1 MNWFKQLFGTKS
13 NGEAQPE
20 ESDSIPKAAEPGRE
34 PIPAEL
40 VTRKAPNLV
49 DGINALAMY
58 YRYLEA
64 EAYDRGLKT
73 MREHRDFRDEFLNRA
88 NAVLLYERDP
98 DAQDQIA
105 LAIARETAAFSVSP
119 AMVVGDSAAE
129 ARSRDPQGYAL
140 LDLTPPLTLE
150 NLRAAY
156 RRAALA
162 YHPDVGGD
170 NETMRRINDAY
181 ELFSAVIRRR
191 VAQET
196 LATGSQPI
204 VANDVDS
211 FFVRVRFGK
220 LSMLLDDLAAD
231 AAFEVYNTLS
241 IANLEAQFRSWDLV
255 AKLCELLAACNRPD
269 DAKRVLHDLG
279 TLVEDGG
286 KRELILG
293 PIYRKASEACCDPKA
308 IRFIP
313 NHGRQAD
320 NLLRLGIIDQKR
332 YDAILKRVGEA
343 EERASDQEEA
353 FEKFAASYR
362 FLQLP
367 MDPAVDSLRITGLMP
382 GPDYYARVET
392 MSDAQRREYAR
403 AFHGGFVAL
412 TAKYLAVRMD
422 ALLRT
427 PFVGCCD
434 LNALLVELRALN
446 TAPGMKPGL
455 AALCKEAITV
465 ISFLA
470 SLPESQRAQ
479 RIAALKALDSVP
491 GPTITVSPV
500 GVRVSLPRPIM
511 MNPAFTQFATG
522 PIERI
527 ERYARTGSELTV
539 EEQQENRRRWDET
552 RAFHDSEPYKRA
564 RDATWQEKGPEA
576 VVTAASALCDA
587 MYERAVQTRDDSLEI
602 GYWTD
607 KLTIALVKLKRFDDA
622 LSWLRRFDDAPEAMK
637 VRTARS
643 VLDALH
649 RRRSRCEAFTE
660 SNRSEQRQGE

>member
-1 MNWFKQLFGTKS
+1 MKWLKQLFGNKL
-13 NGEAQPE
+13 NGETHPA
-20 ESDSIPKAAEPGRE
+20 ESNSAPKVAAEPRTE
-34 PIPAEL
+34 LTPAGPA
-40 VTRKAPNLV
+40 TRKAPNLV
-49 DGINALAMY
+49 DGINALATY

-64 EAYDRGLKT
+64 EAYDRGMKT
-73 MREHRDFRDEFLNRA
+73 MREHRDFRDEFLNRS

-98 DAQDQIA
+98 DARGQIA
-105 LAIARETAAFSVSP
+105 LAIAREAAAFAAAP
-119 AMVVGDSAAE
+119 TMVIGDSAAE
-129 ARSRDPQGYAL
+129 AKSRDPQGYTL

-162 YHPDVGGD
+162 HHPDVGGD
-170 NETMRRINDAY
+170 NETMRKINDAY

-191 VAQET
+191 VAQEM
-196 LATGSQPI
+196 LAAGSQPI

-231 AAFEVYNTLS
+231 AALDVYNTLS
-241 IANLEAQFRSWDLV
+241 IASLEAQFRSWDLV

-313 NHGRQAD
+313 NHDRQAG

-332 YDAILKRVGEA
+332 YDAILKRVAEA
-343 EERASDQEEA
+343 EEKASDQEEA
-353 FEKFAASYR
+353 FKKFAASYR

-367 MDPAVDSLRITGLMP
+367 MDPAVDSVPITGLVP
-382 GPDYYARVET
+382 SPDYYARVET

-403 AFHGGFVAL
+403 AFHGGAAAL
-412 TAKYLAVRMD
+412 TVKYLAVRMD
-422 ALLRT
+422 ALLRA
-427 PFVGCCD
+427 PFVGYCD
-434 LNALLVELRALN
+434 LNALLAELGALD

-491 GPTITVSPV
+491 GPTITISPV
-500 GVRVSLPRPIM
+500 GVGVGVSMPRPIR

-522 PIERI
+522 PMERI
-527 ERYARTGSELTV
+527 ERYAKTGSEFTV
-539 EEQQENRRRWDET
+539 EEQQESRRRWDET
-552 RAFHDSEPYKRA
+552 RAFHDSDLYKRA
-564 RDATWQEKGPEA
+564 RDATWKEKNPEA
-576 VVTAASALCDA
+576 VVTAVSALCDA
-587 MYERAVQTRDDSLEI
+587 IYERAVQTRDDSLEI

-607 KLTIALVKLKRFDDA
+607 KLTTALVKLQRFDDA
-622 LSWLRRFDDAPEAMK
+622 LRWIRRFDDAPKAMK
-637 VRTARS
+637 ERTAHG
-643 VLDALH
+643 VVGAL
-649 RRRSRCEAFTE
+649 RKRGVRCEAAAE
-660 SNRSEQRQGE
+660 NNRSQR

>member
-1 MNWFKQLFGTKS
+1 LFSSKS
-13 NGEAQPE
+13 NREAQPE
-20 ESDSIPKAAEPGRE
+20 ESDSVTAPRGE
-34 PIPAEL
+34 PIPSEL
-40 VTRKAPNLV
+40 ATRKAPNLV
-49 DGINALAMY
+49 DGIDALAMY

-73 MREHRDFRDEFLNRA
+73 MREHRGFRDEFLNRS
-88 NAVLLYERDP
+88 NAVLRYEHDP
-98 DAQDQIA
+98 DARDQIA
-105 LAIARETAAFSVSP
+105 LAIAREAAAFAAAP
-119 AMVVGDSAAE
+119 AMVIGDSAAE
-129 ARSRDPQGYAL
+129 ARSRDPKGYAL

-156 RRAALA
+156 RRAALVH
-162 YHPDVGGD
+162 HPDVGGD
-170 NETMRRINDAY
+170 NETMRKINAAY

-191 VAQET
+191 AAQET
-196 LATGSQPI
+196 LATGSQPV

-211 FFVRVRFGK
+211 FFVRVRFGE

-231 AAFEVYNTLS
+231 AALEVYDTLS

-313 NHGRQAD
+313 NHARQAD

-332 YDAILKRVGEA
+332 YDAVLKRVGEA
-343 EERASDQEEA
+343 EEKASDQEEA
-353 FEKFAASYR
+353 FENFAASYR
-362 FLQLP
+362 FLLLP
-367 MDPAVDSLRITGLMP
+367 MDPAVDAVPVTGLVP

-392 MSDAQRREYAR
+392 MSDAQRREYAC
-403 AFHGGFVAL
+403 AFHGGAAAL
-412 TAKYLAVRMD
+412 TVKYLAVRMD
-422 ALLRT
+422 ALLRA
-427 PFVGCCD
+427 PFVGYCD

-446 TAPGMKPGL
+446 SAPGMKPGL

-470 SLPESQRAQ
+470 SLPEQQRAQ
-479 RIAALKALDSVP
+479 RITALKALDSAP
-491 GPTITVSPV
+491 GPTITISPG
-500 GVRVSLPRPIM
+500 GVNITMARPIM
-511 MNPAFTQFATG
+511 MNPAFTQFATA
-522 PIERI
+522 PMERI
-527 ERYARTGSELTV
+527 ERYAKTGSEFTV
-539 EEQQENRRRWDET
+539 EEQEANRRRWDET
-552 RAFHDSEPYKRA
+552 RAFHDSDVYKRA
-564 RDATWQEKGPEA
+564 RDATWKEKDPEA
-576 VVTAASALCDA
+576 VATAVSAFCDA
-587 MYERAVQTRDDSLEI
+587 LYERAEQSRDDSLEI

-622 LSWLRRFDDAPEAMK
+622 LHWIRRFDDAPKAMK
-637 VRTARS
+637 ERAADG
-643 VLDALH
+643 VLGAL
-649 RRRSRCEAFTE
+649 RRRRTRCEAAVE
-660 SNRSEQRQGE
+660 NNRSER

>member
-1 MNWFKQLFGTKS
+1 VHWFRQLFSTKS
-13 NGEAQPE
+13 NREAQPE
-20 ESDSIPKAAEPGRE
+20 ESDSAAAPRGE
-34 PIPAEL
+34 PIHSEL
-40 VTRKAPNLV
+40 ATRKAPNLV

-73 MREHRDFRDEFLNRA
+73 MREHRGFRDEFLNRA
-88 NAVLLYERDP
+88 NAVLRYEHDP
-98 DAQDQIA
+98 DARDQIA
-105 LAIARETAAFSVSP
+105 LAIAREAAAFAAAP
-119 AMVVGDSAAE
+119 AMVIGDSAAE

-140 LDLTPPLTLE
+140 LDLAPPLTLE

-156 RRAALA
+156 RRAALVH
-162 YHPDVGGD
+162 HPDVGGD
-170 NETMRRINDAY
+170 NETMRKINDAY

-191 VAQET
+191 AAQET
-196 LATGSQPI
+196 LATGSQPV

-231 AAFEVYNTLS
+231 AALEVYDTLS

-313 NHGRQAD
+313 NHARQAN
-320 NLLRLGIIDQKR
+320 NLLRLGIIDQRR

-343 EERASDQEEA
+343 EEKTSDQEEA
-353 FEKFAASYR
+353 FENFAASYR

-367 MDPAVDSLRITGLMP
+367 MDPAVDAVPVTGLVP

-403 AFHGGFVAL
+403 AFHGGAAAL
-412 TAKYLAVRMD
+412 TVKYLAVRMD
-422 ALLRT
+422 AVLRA
-427 PFVGCCD
+427 PFVGYGD
-434 LNALLVELRALN
+434 FNALLVELRALDS
-446 TAPGMKPGL
+446 APGMKPGL
-455 AALCKEAITV
+455 AALCEEAITV

-479 RIAALKALDSVP
+479 RIAALKTLDSAP
-491 GPTITVSPV
+491 DPTITISPV
-500 GVRVSLPRPIM
+500 GVSVSMPRPIM
-511 MNPAFTQFATG
+511 MNPAWQSSFPRLF
-522 PIERI
+522 ER
-527 ERYARTGSELTV
+527 
-539 EEQQENRRRWDET
+539 
-552 RAFHDSEPYKRA
+552 
-564 RDATWQEKGPEA
+564 
-576 VVTAASALCDA
+576 
-587 MYERAVQTRDDSLEI
+587 
-602 GYWTD
+602 
-607 KLTIALVKLKRFDDA
+607 
-622 LSWLRRFDDAPEAMK
+622 
-637 VRTARS
+637 
-643 VLDALH
+643 
-649 RRRSRCEAFTE
+649 
-660 SNRSEQRQGE
+660 

>member
-1 MNWFKQLFGTKS
+1 M
-13 NGEAQPE
+13 
-20 ESDSIPKAAEPGRE
+20 AAPRGE
-34 PIPAEL
+34 PIHSEL
-40 VTRKAPNLV
+40 ATRKAPNLV

-73 MREHRDFRDEFLNRA
+73 MREHRGFRDEFLNRA
-88 NAVLLYERDP
+88 NAVLRYEHDP
-98 DAQDQIA
+98 DARDQIA
-105 LAIARETAAFSVSP
+105 LAIAREAAAFAAAP
-119 AMVVGDSAAE
+119 AMVIGDSAAE

-156 RRAALA
+156 RRAALVH
-162 YHPDVGGD
+162 HPDVGGD
-170 NETMRRINDAY
+170 NETMRKINDAY

-191 VAQET
+191 AAQET
-196 LATGSQPI
+196 LATGSQAV

-231 AAFEVYNTLS
+231 AALEVYDTLS

-293 PIYRKASEACCDPKA
+293 PIYRKASEACCDPRA

-313 NHGRQAD
+313 NHSRQAN
-320 NLLRLGIIDQKR
+320 NLLRLGIIDQRR

-343 EERASDQEEA
+343 EEKTSDQEEA
-353 FEKFAASYR
+353 FENFAASYR

-367 MDPAVDSLRITGLMP
+367 MDPAVDAVPVTGLVP

-392 MSDAQRREYAR
+392 MTDAQRREYAR
-403 AFHGGFVAL
+403 AFHGGAAAL
-412 TAKYLAVRMD
+412 TVKYLAVRMD
-422 ALLRT
+422 AVLRA
-427 PFVGCCD
+427 PFVGYCD
-434 LNALLVELRALN
+434 FNALLVELRALDS
-446 TAPGMKPGL
+446 APGMKPGL
-455 AALCKEAITV
+455 AALCEEAITV

-479 RIAALKALDSVP
+479 RIAALKTLDSAP
-491 GPTITVSPV
+491 GPTITISPV
-500 GVRVSLPRPIM
+500 GVSVSMPRPIM

-522 PIERI
+522 PMERI
-527 ERYARTGSELTV
+527 ERYAKTGSELTF
-539 EEQQENRRRWDET
+539 EEQQASRRRWDET
-552 RAFHDSEPYKRA
+552 RAFQDSDVYKRA
-564 RDATWQEKGPEA
+564 RDATWKEKNPEA
-576 VVTAASALCDA
+576 VVTAVSALCDA
-587 MYERAVQTRDDSLEI
+587 MYERAVQTKDDTLEI

-622 LSWLRRFDDAPEAMK
+622 LGWLRRFDDAPKAIKE
-637 VRTARS
+637 RTAEG
-643 VLDALH
+643 VLGAL
-649 RRRSRCEAFTE
+649 RRRRARCEAAAE
-660 SNRSEQRQGE
+660 NNRSER

>member
-13 NGEAQPE
+13 NGEAEPE
-20 ESDSIPKAAEPGRE
+20 GSDSVPKAATARRRE
-34 PIPAEL
+34 PIPTEL
-40 VTRKAPNLV
+40 ATRKAPNLV
-49 DGINALAMY
+49 DGINALATY

-88 NAVLLYERDP
+88 NAVLLYEQDS
-98 DAQDQIA
+98 DARDQIA
-105 LAIARETAAFSVSP
+105 LAIARETEAFAAAP
-119 AMVVGDSAAE
+119 AMVIGDSAAE

-140 LDLTPPLTLE
+140 LDLAPPLTLE
-150 NLRAAY
+150 NLKSAY

-162 YHPDVGGD
+162 HHPDVGGD
-170 NETMRRINDAY
+170 NETMRKINDAY

-191 VAQET
+191 AAQET
-196 LATGSQPI
+196 LATGSQPV

-231 AAFEVYNTLS
+231 AAIEVYDTLS

-255 AKLCELLAACNRPD
+255 AKLCELLAACSRPD

-313 NHGRQAD
+313 NHARQAN
-320 NLLRLGIIDQKR
+320 NLLRLGIIDQRR

-343 EERASDQEEA
+343 EEKTSDQEEA

-367 MDPAVDSLRITGLMP
+367 MDPAVDAVPVTGLVP

-403 AFHGGFVAL
+403 AFHGGAAAL

-422 ALLRT
+422 AVLRA
-427 PFVGCCD
+427 PFVGYCD
-434 LNALLVELRALN
+434 FNALLAELRALD

-470 SLPESQRAQ
+470 SLAESQRAQ

-491 GPTITVSPV
+491 GPTITISPV
-500 GVRVSLPRPIM
+500 GVSVSMPRPIT

-522 PIERI
+522 PMERI
-527 ERYARTGSELTV
+527 ERYAKTGSEFTV
-539 EEQQENRRRWDET
+539 EEQQESRRRWDET
-552 RAFHDSEPYKRA
+552 RGFHDSDLYKRA
-564 RDATWQEKGPEA
+564 RDATWKEKNPEA
-576 VVTAASALCDA
+576 VVTAVSALCDA
-587 MYERAVQTRDDSLEI
+587 MYERAVQTRDDALEI

-622 LSWLRRFDDAPEAMK
+622 LRWIRRFDDAPKAMK
-637 VRTARS
+637 ERTADG
-643 VLDALH
+643 VVGAL
-649 RRRSRCEAFTE
+649 RRRRARCEAAAE
-660 SNRSEQRQGE
+660 NNRSER